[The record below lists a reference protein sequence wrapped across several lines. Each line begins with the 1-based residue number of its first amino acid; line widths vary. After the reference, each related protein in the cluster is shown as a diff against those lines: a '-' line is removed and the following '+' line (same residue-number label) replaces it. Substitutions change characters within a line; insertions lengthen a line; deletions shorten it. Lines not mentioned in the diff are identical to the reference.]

1 MMKRYGFLTLIA
13 GSPLVSAQ
21 DSTLPDIGNAPQ
33 LLSAG
38 YLMQVVGSLA
48 IVFGAVV
55 LMAIVVKRMNR
66 SPSTGRASLS
76 VMGSTNVGTREKVV
90 LINAAGQQILVGV
103 APGNV
108 RTLHVF
114 DEPPACDPVDE
125 AKPAD
130 FSAVWQSVNPF
141 GGTR

>member
-1 MMKRYGFLTLIA
+1 MKRYGFLTLIA
-13 GSPLVSAQ
+13 GSPFVSAQ
-21 DSTLPDIGNAPQ
+21 DSTLPDMGNAPQ

-38 YLMQVVGSLA
+38 YLMQVIGSLA

-55 LMAIVVKRMNR
+55 LMAIIVKRMNR

-114 DEPPACDPVDE
+114 DEPPASDPVDE
-125 AKPAD
+125 ANPAD
-130 FSAVWQSVNPF
+130 FSAVWRSVNPF

>member
-1 MMKRYGFLTLIA
+1 MRYGLTTL
-13 GSPLVSAQ
+13 LLSAAPVLQ
-21 DSTLPDIGNAPQ
+21 AQETAVPALGNAPE

-55 LMAIVVKRMNR
+55 LMAVIVKRVNR
-66 SPSTGRASLS
+66 SPSTGKASLS

-90 LINAAGQQILVGV
+90 LISAAGQQILVGV

-114 DEPPACDPVDE
+114 DESLATEIADE

-141 GGTR
+141 GSSR

>member
-1 MMKRYGFLTLIA
+1 MRYGLTTL
-13 GSPLVSAQ
+13 LLSAAPVLQ
-21 DSTLPDIGNAPQ
+21 AQETAVPALGNAPE

-55 LMAIVVKRMNR
+55 LMAVVVKRVNR
-66 SPSTGRASLS
+66 SPSTGKASLS
-76 VMGSTNVGTREKVV
+76 VLGSTNVGTREKVV

-114 DEPPACDPVDE
+114 EESLATDLADD

-130 FSAVWQSVNPF
+130 FSTVWQSVNPF
-141 GGTR
+141 GSTR

>member
-1 MMKRYGFLTLIA
+1 MRYALTALLLAAAPVIQ
-13 GSPLVSAQ
+13 AQ
-21 DSTLPDIGNAPQ
+21 ETAVPALANAPQ

-55 LMAIVVKRMNR
+55 LMAIVVKRVNR
-66 SPSTGRASLS
+66 SPSTGKASLS
-76 VMGSTNVGTREKVV
+76 VMGSASVGTREKVV

-114 DEPPACDPVDE
+114 DEPLAIE
-125 AKPAD
+125 TAESAKPAD
-130 FSAVWQSVNPF
+130 FGSVWQSVNPF
-141 GGTR
+141 GSTR

>member
-1 MMKRYGFLTLIA
+1 MRYGLTTL
-13 GSPLVSAQ
+13 LLSAAPVLQ
-21 DSTLPDIGNAPQ
+21 AQETAVPALGNAPE

-55 LMAIVVKRMNR
+55 LMAVIVKRVNR
-66 SPSTGRASLS
+66 SPSTGKASLS

-114 DEPPACDPVDE
+114 DEPLAVE
-125 AKPAD
+125 AVEAAKPAD

-141 GGTR
+141 GSTK

>member
-1 MMKRYGFLTLIA
+1 MRYGLTAL
-13 GSPLVSAQ
+13 LLSAAPVLQ
-21 DSTLPDIGNAPQ
+21 AQESAVPALGNAPE

-55 LMAIVVKRMNR
+55 LMAVVVKRVNR
-66 SPSTGRASLS
+66 SPSTGKASLS

-114 DEPPACDPVDE
+114 EESLATDLADDV
-125 AKPAD
+125 KPAD
-130 FSAVWQSVNPF
+130 FNTVWQSVNPF
-141 GGTR
+141 GSTR

>member
-1 MMKRYGFLTLIA
+1 MPAL
-13 GSPLVSAQ
+13 
-21 DSTLPDIGNAPQ
+21 GNAPE

-55 LMAIVVKRMNR
+55 LMAVVVKRVNR
-66 SPSTGRASLS
+66 SPSTGKASLS
-76 VMGSTNVGTREKVV
+76 VMGSTSVGTREKVV

-114 DEPPACDPVDE
+114 DEPLATDIAEE

-141 GGTR
+141 GSTR

>member
-1 MMKRYGFLTLIA
+1 MTMRYRLLPMLA
-13 GSPLVSAQ
+13 LSPVAWAQESA
-21 DSTLPDIGNAPQ
+21 LPDIGNAPQ

-38 YLMQVVGSLA
+38 YLMQVIGSLA

-55 LMAIVVKRMNR
+55 LMAIVVKRVNR
-66 SPSTGRASLS
+66 SPSIGKASLS
-76 VMGSTNVGTREKVV
+76 VMGSTSVGTREKVV

-103 APGNV
+103 APGSV

-114 DEPPACDPVDE
+114 DEPLANNPIDDAQ
-125 AKPAD
+125 PAD

-141 GGTR
+141 GSTR

>member
-1 MMKRYGFLTLIA
+1 MRYGLATL
-13 GSPLVSAQ
+13 LLSAAPVLQ
-21 DSTLPDIGNAPQ
+21 AQETAVPALGNAPE

-55 LMAIVVKRMNR
+55 LMAVIVKRVNR
-66 SPSTGRASLS
+66 SPSTGKASLS

-114 DEPPACDPVDE
+114 DESLATEIADE

-141 GGTR
+141 GSSR

>member
-1 MMKRYGFLTLIA
+1 MRYALTA
-13 GSPLVSAQ
+13 PLLAAAPVIQAQ
-21 DSTLPDIGNAPQ
+21 ETAVPALGNAPQ

-55 LMAIVVKRMNR
+55 LMAIVVKRVNR
-66 SPSTGRASLS
+66 SPSAGKASLT
-76 VMGSTNVGTREKVV
+76 VMGSASVGTREKVV

-108 RTLHVF
+108 RALHVF
-114 DEPPACDPVDE
+114 DEPLAIEAVE
-125 AKPAD
+125 GAKPAD
-130 FSAVWQSVNPF
+130 FGTVWQSVNPF
-141 GGTR
+141 GSTR

>member
-1 MMKRYGFLTLIA
+1 MRHALTSLLLIA
-13 GSPLVSAQ
+13 APVVYAQ
-21 DSTLPDIGNAPQ
+21 EPAVPALGNAPE

-55 LMAIVVKRMNR
+55 LMAVVVKRVNR
-66 SPSTGRASLS
+66 SPSIGKASLS
-76 VMGSTNVGTREKVV
+76 VMGSTSVGTREKVV

-114 DEPPACDPVDE
+114 DEPLATDTAEE

-141 GGTR
+141 GSTR

>member
-1 MMKRYGFLTLIA
+1 MRHALTALLLIA
-13 GSPLVSAQ
+13 APVVHAQESAVPA
-21 DSTLPDIGNAPQ
+21 LGNAPE

-55 LMAIVVKRMNR
+55 LMAVVVKRVNR
-66 SPSTGRASLS
+66 SPSTGKASLS
-76 VMGSTNVGTREKVV
+76 VMGSTSVGTREKVV

-114 DEPPACDPVDE
+114 DEPLATDTAEE

-141 GGTR
+141 GSTR

>member
-1 MMKRYGFLTLIA
+1 MRYALTAILLAAAPVIQAQETA
-13 GSPLVSAQ
+13 GPAL
-21 DSTLPDIGNAPQ
+21 GNAPQ
-33 LLSAG
+33 LRSAS

-55 LMAIVVKRMNR
+55 LMAIVVKRVNR
-66 SPSTGRASLS
+66 SPSTGKAGLS
-76 VMGSTNVGTREKVV
+76 VMGSASVGTREKVV

-114 DEPPACDPVDE
+114 DEPLATDTADE
-125 AKPAD
+125 VKPAD

-141 GGTR
+141 GSTR

>member
-1 MMKRYGFLTLIA
+1 MRYGLTTL
-13 GSPLVSAQ
+13 LLSAAPVLQ
-21 DSTLPDIGNAPQ
+21 AQETAVPALGNAPE

-55 LMAIVVKRMNR
+55 LMAVIVKRVNR
-66 SPSTGRASLS
+66 SPSTGKASLS

-114 DEPPACDPVDE
+114 DESLTAETADE

-141 GGTR
+141 GSSR

>member
-1 MMKRYGFLTLIA
+1 MRYGLTTL
-13 GSPLVSAQ
+13 LLSAAPVLQ
-21 DSTLPDIGNAPQ
+21 AQETAVPALGNAPE

-55 LMAIVVKRMNR
+55 LMAVIVKRVNR
-66 SPSTGRASLS
+66 SPSTGKASLS

-114 DEPPACDPVDE
+114 DESLATETVDE
-125 AKPAD
+125 VKPAD

-141 GGTR
+141 GSSR

>member
-1 MMKRYGFLTLIA
+1 MRHALTAL
-13 GSPLVSAQ
+13 LSAAAPVVYAQ
-21 DSTLPDIGNAPQ
+21 ESAVPALGNAPE

-55 LMAIVVKRMNR
+55 LMAVVVKRVNR
-66 SPSTGRASLS
+66 SPSTGKASLS
-76 VMGSTNVGTREKVV
+76 VMGSTSVGTREKVV

-114 DEPPACDPVDE
+114 DEPLATDTAEE

-141 GGTR
+141 GSTR

>member
-1 MMKRYGFLTLIA
+1 MRYGLTTL
-13 GSPLVSAQ
+13 LLSAAPVLQ
-21 DSTLPDIGNAPQ
+21 AQETAVPALGNAPE

-55 LMAIVVKRMNR
+55 LMAVIVKRVNR
-66 SPSTGRASLS
+66 SPSTGKASLS

-114 DEPPACDPVDE
+114 DESLATEIADE
-125 AKPAD
+125 AMPAD

-141 GGTR
+141 GSSR

>member
-1 MMKRYGFLTLIA
+1 MRYGLTAL
-13 GSPLVSAQ
+13 LFSAAPVLQ
-21 DSTLPDIGNAPQ
+21 AQESAVPALGNAPE

-55 LMAIVVKRMNR
+55 LMAVVVKRVNR
-66 SPSTGRASLS
+66 SPSTGKASLS

-114 DEPPACDPVDE
+114 EESLATDLADDV
-125 AKPAD
+125 KPAD
-130 FSAVWQSVNPF
+130 FNTVWQSVNPF
-141 GGTR
+141 GSTR

>member
-1 MMKRYGFLTLIA
+1 MRYVLTLLL
-13 GSPLVSAQ
+13 LVAAPVIQAQ
-21 DSTLPDIGNAPQ
+21 EAAVPALGNAPQ

-55 LMAIVVKRMNR
+55 LMAIVVKRVNR
-66 SPSTGRASLS
+66 SPSAGKASLT
-76 VMGSTNVGTREKVV
+76 VMGSASVGTREKVV

-108 RTLHVF
+108 RALHVF
-114 DEPPACDPVDE
+114 DEPLAIE
-125 AKPAD
+125 TAEGAKPAD
-130 FSAVWQSVNPF
+130 FGTVWQSVNPF
-141 GGTR
+141 GSTR

>member
-1 MMKRYGFLTLIA
+1 MRYGLTAL
-13 GSPLVSAQ
+13 LFSAAPVLQ
-21 DSTLPDIGNAPQ
+21 AQESAVPALGNAPG

-55 LMAIVVKRMNR
+55 LMAVVVKRVNR
-66 SPSTGRASLS
+66 SPSTGKASLS

-114 DEPPACDPVDE
+114 EESLATDLADDV
-125 AKPAD
+125 KPAD
-130 FSAVWQSVNPF
+130 FNTVWQSVNPF
-141 GGTR
+141 GSTR

>member
-1 MMKRYGFLTLIA
+1 MRYGLTTL
-13 GSPLVSAQ
+13 LLSAAPVLQ
-21 DSTLPDIGNAPQ
+21 AQETAVPALGNAPE

-55 LMAIVVKRMNR
+55 LMAVVVKRVNR
-66 SPSTGRASLS
+66 SPSTGKASLS

-114 DEPPACDPVDE
+114 EESLATDLADDV
-125 AKPAD
+125 KPAD
-130 FSAVWQSVNPF
+130 FNTVWQSVNPF
-141 GGTR
+141 GSTR

>member
-1 MMKRYGFLTLIA
+1 MRYGLTTL
-13 GSPLVSAQ
+13 LLSAAPVLQ
-21 DSTLPDIGNAPQ
+21 AQETAVPALGNAPE

-55 LMAIVVKRMNR
+55 LMAVIVKRVNR
-66 SPSTGRASLS
+66 SPSTGKASLS

-114 DEPPACDPVDE
+114 DESLAAEIADE

-141 GGTR
+141 GSSR

>member
-1 MMKRYGFLTLIA
+1 MRYGLTTL
-13 GSPLVSAQ
+13 LLSAAPVLQ
-21 DSTLPDIGNAPQ
+21 AQETAVPALGNAPE

-55 LMAIVVKRMNR
+55 LMAVIVKRVNR
-66 SPSTGRASLS
+66 SPSTGKASLS

-114 DEPPACDPVDE
+114 DESLVAETADE

-141 GGTR
+141 GSSR

>member
-1 MMKRYGFLTLIA
+1 MRYGLTVL
-13 GSPLVSAQ
+13 LLSAAPVLQ
-21 DSTLPDIGNAPQ
+21 AQESAVPALGNAPE

-55 LMAIVVKRMNR
+55 LMAVVVKRVNR
-66 SPSTGRASLS
+66 SPSTGKASLS

-114 DEPPACDPVDE
+114 EESLATDLADDV
-125 AKPAD
+125 KPAD
-130 FSAVWQSVNPF
+130 FNTVWQSVNPF
-141 GGTR
+141 GSTR

>member
-1 MMKRYGFLTLIA
+1 MMRYGFLLLLA
-13 GSPLVSAQ
+13 ASPATWAQ
-21 DSTLPDIGNAPQ
+21 DSALSDMGNAPQ

-38 YLMQVVGSLA
+38 YLMQVIGSLA
-48 IVFGAVV
+48 IVFSAVV
-55 LMAIVVKRMNR
+55 LMAIVVKRVNR
-66 SPSTGRASLS
+66 SPSTGKASLS
-76 VMGSTNVGTREKVV
+76 VMGSTSVGTREKVV

-114 DEPPACDPVDE
+114 DEPLAVE
-125 AKPAD
+125 AVEAAKPAD

-141 GGTR
+141 GSTK

>member
-1 MMKRYGFLTLIA
+1 MRYGLTAL
-13 GSPLVSAQ
+13 LLSAAPVLQ
-21 DSTLPDIGNAPQ
+21 AQESAVPALGNAPE

-55 LMAIVVKRMNR
+55 LMAVVVKRVNR
-66 SPSTGRASLS
+66 SPSTGKASLS

-114 DEPPACDPVDE
+114 KESLATDLADDV
-125 AKPAD
+125 KPAD
-130 FSAVWQSVNPF
+130 FNTVWQSVNPF
-141 GGTR
+141 GSTR

>member
-1 MMKRYGFLTLIA
+1 MRYGLTAL
-13 GSPLVSAQ
+13 LLSAAPVLQ
-21 DSTLPDIGNAPQ
+21 AQESAVPALGNAPE

-55 LMAIVVKRMNR
+55 LMAVVVKRVNR
-66 SPSTGRASLS
+66 SPSTGKASLS
-76 VMGSTNVGTREKVV
+76 VLGSTNVGTREKVV

-114 DEPPACDPVDE
+114 EESLATDLADD

-130 FSAVWQSVNPF
+130 FSTVWQSVNPF
-141 GGTR
+141 GSAR

>member
-1 MMKRYGFLTLIA
+1 MRYGLITL
-13 GSPLVSAQ
+13 LLSAAPVLQ
-21 DSTLPDIGNAPQ
+21 AQETAVPALGNAPE

-55 LMAIVVKRMNR
+55 LMAVIVKRVNR
-66 SPSTGRASLS
+66 SPSTGKASLS

-114 DEPPACDPVDE
+114 DESLATEIADE

-141 GGTR
+141 GSSR

>member
-1 MMKRYGFLTLIA
+1 MRYGMTALL
-13 GSPLVSAQ
+13 LSAAPVLQ
-21 DSTLPDIGNAPQ
+21 AQESAVPALGNAPE

-55 LMAIVVKRMNR
+55 LMAVVVKRVNR
-66 SPSTGRASLS
+66 SPSTGKASLS

-114 DEPPACDPVDE
+114 EESLATDLADDV
-125 AKPAD
+125 KPAD
-130 FSAVWQSVNPF
+130 FNTVWQSVNPF
-141 GGTR
+141 GSTR

>member
-1 MMKRYGFLTLIA
+1 MRYTLTALLLAAAPVIR
-13 GSPLVSAQ
+13 AQ
-21 DSTLPDIGNAPQ
+21 ETAVPALGNAPQ

-55 LMAIVVKRMNR
+55 LMAIVVKRVNR
-66 SPSTGRASLS
+66 SPSTGKAGLS
-76 VMGSTNVGTREKVV
+76 VMGSASVGTREKVV

-114 DEPPACDPVDE
+114 DEPLAIE
-125 AKPAD
+125 TAEGAKAAD
-130 FSAVWQSVNPF
+130 FGTVWQSVNPF
-141 GGTR
+141 GSTR

>member
-1 MMKRYGFLTLIA
+1 MRHALTALLSMA
-13 GSPLVSAQ
+13 APVVYAQ
-21 DSTLPDIGNAPQ
+21 EPAVPALGNAPE

-55 LMAIVVKRMNR
+55 LMAVVVKRVNR
-66 SPSTGRASLS
+66 SPSTGKASLS
-76 VMGSTNVGTREKVV
+76 VMGSTSVGTREKVV

-114 DEPPACDPVDE
+114 DEPLATDTAEE

-141 GGTR
+141 GSTR

>member
-1 MMKRYGFLTLIA
+1 MRYALTALLLIA
-13 GSPLVSAQ
+13 APVVHAQ
-21 DSTLPDIGNAPQ
+21 EPAVPALGNAPE

-55 LMAIVVKRMNR
+55 LMAVVVKRVNR
-66 SPSTGRASLS
+66 SPSTGKASLS
-76 VMGSTNVGTREKVV
+76 VMGSTSVGTREKVV

-114 DEPPACDPVDE
+114 DEPLAADTAEE

-141 GGTR
+141 GSTR

>member
-1 MMKRYGFLTLIA
+1 MRYALTALLLAAAPVIR
-13 GSPLVSAQ
+13 AQ
-21 DSTLPDIGNAPQ
+21 ETAVPALANAPQ

-55 LMAIVVKRMNR
+55 LMAIVVKRVNR
-66 SPSTGRASLS
+66 SPSTGKASLS
-76 VMGSTNVGTREKVV
+76 VMGSASVGTREKVV

-114 DEPPACDPVDE
+114 DEPLAIE
-125 AKPAD
+125 TAESAKPAD
-130 FSAVWQSVNPF
+130 FGSVWQSVNPF
-141 GGTR
+141 GSTR

>member
-1 MMKRYGFLTLIA
+1 MRYGLTAL
-13 GSPLVSAQ
+13 LLSAAPVLQ
-21 DSTLPDIGNAPQ
+21 AQESAVPALGNAPE

-55 LMAIVVKRMNR
+55 LMAVVVKRVNR
-66 SPSTGRASLS
+66 SPSTGKASLS

-114 DEPPACDPVDE
+114 EESLATDLADDV
-125 AKPAD
+125 KTAD
-130 FSAVWQSVNPF
+130 FNTVWQSVNPF
-141 GGTR
+141 GSTR

>member
-1 MMKRYGFLTLIA
+1 MRHALTALLLIA
-13 GSPLVSAQ
+13 APVVYAQ
-21 DSTLPDIGNAPQ
+21 EPAVPALGNAPE

-55 LMAIVVKRMNR
+55 LMAVVVKRVNR
-66 SPSTGRASLS
+66 SPSIGKASLS
-76 VMGSTNVGTREKVV
+76 VMGSTSVGTREKVV

-114 DEPPACDPVDE
+114 DEPLATDTAEE

-141 GGTR
+141 GSTR

>member
-1 MMKRYGFLTLIA
+1 MRHALTLLLLIA
-13 GSPLVSAQ
+13 APVVYAQ
-21 DSTLPDIGNAPQ
+21 EPAVPALGNAPE

-55 LMAIVVKRMNR
+55 LMAVVVKRVNR
-66 SPSTGRASLS
+66 SPSTGKASLS
-76 VMGSTNVGTREKVV
+76 VMGSTSVGTREKVV

-114 DEPPACDPVDE
+114 DEPLATDTAEE

-141 GGTR
+141 GSTR